1 MTEAFD
7 RTLHRVAEPRWFE
20 DFALG
25 EHFPIP
31 SRTVTEAHFSAFQAI
46 SADNHPIHYDVEHCR
61 ERGHRGPLAH
71 GFQILSFTAAGD
83 RGIEVAALDRC
94 RHTQSDCPQ
103 PERRA
108 CADRRTEDPVA
119 QAASAL
125 RLAPSEQGE
134 KFISRSLTD
143 NNPCQ
148 IKRLESRDHTSSGND
163 LREANWPLRKRAGRA
178 WLVRILLIC
187 R

>member
-61 ERGHRGPLAH
+61 ERGHRGSARPRLPDPVFHRGRSQRLRPSDRRLADRLCRAIVEISEACLRRRH
-71 GFQILSFTAAGD
+71 ALPAAGD
-83 RGIEVAALDRC
+83 RGIEAAALDRC
-94 RHTQSDCPQ
+94 RHTQSQ
-103 PERRA
+103 NGELVL
-108 CADRRTEDPVA
+108 TG
-119 QAASAL
+119 
-125 RLAPSEQGE
+125 EQ
-134 KFISRSLTD
+134 KIL
-143 NNPCQ
+143 
-148 IKRLESRDHTSSGND
+148 
-163 LREANWPLRKRAGRA
+163 LRKRPPA
-178 WLVRILLIC
+178 
-187 R
+187 

>member
-71 GFQILSFTAAGD
+71 GFQILSFTAAGASAFAHQIGD
-83 RGIEVAALDRC
+83 SLIAFVEQSSKFLKPVYAGDTLYPMLEIAALM
-94 RHTQSDCPQ
+94 PQ
-103 PERRA
+103 RSTGVVTLKATVHNQNGELVL
-108 CADRRTEDPVA
+108 TG
-119 QAASAL
+119 
-125 RLAPSEQGE
+125 EQ
-134 KFISRSLTD
+134 KIL
-143 NNPCQ
+143 
-148 IKRLESRDHTSSGND
+148 
-163 LREANWPLRKRAGRA
+163 LRKRPQP
-178 WLVRILLIC
+178 
-187 R
+187 

>member
-25 EHFPIP
+25 ERFPIP

-71 GFQILSFTAAGD
+71 GFQILSFTAAGASGFAHQIGD
-83 RGIEVAALDRC
+83 SLIAFVEQSSKFLKPVYAGDTLYPMLEIAAL
-94 RHTQSDCPQ
+94 TPQ
-103 PERRA
+103 RSTGVVTLKA
-108 CADRRTEDPVA
+108 TVHN
-119 QAASAL
+119 QNGKL
-125 RLAPSEQGE
+125 VLTGEQ
-134 KFISRSLTD
+134 KIL
-143 NNPCQ
+143 
-148 IKRLESRDHTSSGND
+148 
-163 LREANWPLRKRAGRA
+163 LRKRPAP
-178 WLVRILLIC
+178 
-187 R
+187 

>member
-25 EHFPIP
+25 ERFPIP

-71 GFQILSFTAAGD
+71 GFQILSFTAAGASGFAHQIGD
-83 RGIEVAALDRC
+83 SLIAFVEQSSKFLKPVYAGDTLYPMLEIAALMPQRSTGVVTLKATVHNQNGELVLTGEQKILLHK
-94 RHTQSDCPQ
+94 RPQ
-103 PERRA
+103 P
-108 CADRRTEDPVA
+108 
-119 QAASAL
+119 
-125 RLAPSEQGE
+125 
-134 KFISRSLTD
+134 
-143 NNPCQ
+143 
-148 IKRLESRDHTSSGND
+148 
-163 LREANWPLRKRAGRA
+163 
-178 WLVRILLIC
+178 
-187 R
+187 